1 MDIGTSFGDFMFA
14 YWWLLF
20 PLAFFVAG
28 GWNSFMRFQRSK
40 AKIELLKTYA
50 AAGKEPPKDLVDS
63 LNKDSTDEDW
73 QEMDERHSSNS
84 GGGSNAFLVIL
95 FAGFAGVFY
104 LEAQM
109 DWLGIGNVAYFIALI
124 MGVLS
129 LSFLASA
136 MFGGRNRRSGD

>member
-1 MDIGTSFGDFMFA
+1 MNIGTSLGDFMFA
-14 YWWLLF
+14 YWWLVF

-28 GWNSFMRFQRSK
+28 GWSSFLRYRRSK

-50 AAGKEPPKDLVDS
+50 AAGKEPPADLVQSLDLDS
-63 LNKDSTDEDW
+63 KLDDGWD
-73 QEMDERHSSNS
+73 EMDTRHSANT

-104 LEAQM
+104 LETQM
-109 DWLGIGNVAYFIALI
+109 NWLGIGTVGYFIALI

-129 LSFLASA
+129 AAFLASA
-136 MFGGRNRRSGD
+136 LFRGSRGTGD